1 MPGELSSGDKRH
13 IGHIIKVGNARARY
27 LLVEA
32 AWRIIRSK
40 QDDTAALRVWTIAIA
55 NRRGKRIAVVAL
67 ARRLS
72 GILYAMWRNNK
83 PFDATCIRMPRPRA
97 GALT

>member
-1 MPGELSSGDKRH
+1 M
-13 IGHIIKVGNARARY
+13 RY

-40 QDDTAALRVWTIAIA
+40 RHDTAALRAWAIGIT

-67 ARRLS
+67 ARRLA
-72 GILYAMWRNNK
+72 GILYAMWRDHE
-83 PFDATCIRMPRPRA
+83 PFDAKHIRMPRPPVAAR
-97 GALT
+97 T